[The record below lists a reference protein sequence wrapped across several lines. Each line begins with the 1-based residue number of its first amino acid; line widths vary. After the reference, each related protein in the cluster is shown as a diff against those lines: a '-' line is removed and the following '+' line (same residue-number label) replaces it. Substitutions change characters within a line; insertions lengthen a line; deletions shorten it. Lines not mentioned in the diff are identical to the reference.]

1 MQIPSGTFL
10 RTPVPEDQLCG
21 QRGPALETQCPLDL
35 GHSSSV
41 TAAGGSALSGRSCWA
56 CCLPLGPQS
65 GWLLMVRGLGEGWH
79 PHASSSVG
87 SSCQAPFIGT
97 QLALLCIQFS
107 NADRRGQG
115 AAGCLRRGGP
125 LVAWEPPSRHPSPAH
140 KAACWRGLPQCLA
153 CALGA
158 DTFRGPGCSPGV
170 SGALSPPSGEVKTP
184 SSLPNSSCCEL
195 ETFLLSR
202 EPSLEVQPVGLAAGG
217 SINTG
222 GSGVPILVQALCR
235 GPAGEPARWGGHVH
249 ECAYMCV
256 RMGMCPVHL
265 SVHTCAHTLVCMCVC
280 VQSSGQGRLND
291 AQAEGLGWLAEV
303 PAQLCT

>member
-140 KAACWRGLPQCLA
+140 TPQLEE
-153 CALGA
+153 
-158 DTFRGPGCSPGV
+158 TPET
-170 SGALSPPSGEVKTP
+170 PPS
-184 SSLPNSSCCEL
+184 
-195 ETFLLSR
+195 SR
-202 EPSLEVQPVGLAAGG
+202 
-217 SINTG
+217 
-222 GSGVPILVQALCR
+222 
-235 GPAGEPARWGGHVH
+235 
-249 ECAYMCV
+249 
-256 RMGMCPVHL
+256 
-265 SVHTCAHTLVCMCVC
+265 
-280 VQSSGQGRLND
+280 
-291 AQAEGLGWLAEV
+291 AEGLLFLHGLESNPGSSLQTEEEAGL
-303 PAQLCT
+303 P